1 MKARP
6 GAQPETAVERRPL
19 AGRNARCRPSAQ
31 PRAGSEPGGSTAI
44 PAPFSQPTKPCSR
57 PHQTQTDLTPPP
69 AAASPHRLTARNG
82 RPLRA
87 GTVRTTPPLRFAPV
101 SHWSVQTGVAARC
114 MLGAVV
120 PPGPARIARNAARG
134 RGGCRVRGGRGSAP
148 NIRRWRGSRGRGDG
162 AAMVGAEHGPPS
174 AKCLQCLQIHT
185 AFQKI
190 YPHFQHLPIF
200 TIFTDIYNIYR
211 YLPIFPT
218 PTNVSTLNRN
228 FRRLKYSRRYP
239 AVPNASNYF
248 QYSHQFS
255 HHSQHFQPKLGLP
268 RTPSIGWQS
277 FLIHSQPTASPFVLF
292 NPFCI
297 F

>member
-6 GAQPETAVERRPL
+6 GAQPEAAVEGRPL

-44 PAPFSQPTKPCSR
+44 PAPFSQPTKPRSR
-57 PHQTQTDLTPPP
+57 PHQTRTDLTPPP

-87 GTVRTTPPLRFAPV
+87 GTVRTTPPLRFAPL

-134 RGGCRVRGGRGSAP
+134 RGGRRVRGGRGSAP

-185 AFQKI
+185 AFPNI
-190 YPHFQHLPIF
+190 YPHFQRLPIF

-218 PTNVSTLNRN
+218 PTNVSILNRN